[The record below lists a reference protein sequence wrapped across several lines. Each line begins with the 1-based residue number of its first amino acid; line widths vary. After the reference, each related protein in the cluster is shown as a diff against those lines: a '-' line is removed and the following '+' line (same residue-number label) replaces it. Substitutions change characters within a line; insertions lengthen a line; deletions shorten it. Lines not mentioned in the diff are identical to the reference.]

1 MSRWCTF
8 KLYCS
13 SLSCSLLNAF
23 ICQFPYL
30 ALGNTQ
36 DYLKLCVITQH
47 RFLYMFFLLFLECKM
62 VSWVR
67 NLLDKLNEAVIFKD
81 LLHHKGTH
89 IYACFTYSWGNEKKN
104 PLGYI
109 HKAVKF
115 CSHFQYDIFVQAY
128 LHFFLQPTH
137 RNSKIFRFANY
148 LFPFFLFN
156 SLWFFK
162 MFSLHCHINLIPI
175 NYTKQLFSYV
185 TWYFLKKFL
194 DTILIRKLFKT
205 VPNIALS
212 I

>member
-89 IYACFTYSWGNEKKN
+89 IYACFTYSWGNEKKT
-104 PLGYI
+104 
-109 HKAVKF
+109 
-115 CSHFQYDIFVQAY
+115 
-128 LHFFLQPTH
+128 LQDTF
-137 RNSKIFRFANY
+137 I
-148 LFPFFLFN
+148 
-156 SLWFFK
+156 
-162 MFSLHCHINLIPI
+162 
-175 NYTKQLFSYV
+175 KQLNSVVTSSMTSLSRPTFTSFSSLPTGTV
-185 TWYFLKKFL
+185 RFSGLPTISSLFSFLTVCGSLKCSL
-194 DTILIRKLFKT
+194 CTATLI
-205 VPNIALS
+205 
-212 I
+212 